1 MPVSWNVLVP
11 PHSHIGDGLA
21 AQLGMLYCMS
31 HVQLSHPRFAKS
43 HKYIAELVTQLLV
56 LSVLD
61 VEEEIGS
68 IFEASTWGQCG
79 KQILVHS

>member
-1 MPVSWNVLVP
+1 MPLSWNVLVS
-11 PHSHIGDGLA
+11 PHSHIGNGLA

-43 HKYIAELVTQLLV
+43 HKYIAELVTQRLV

-68 IFEASTWGQCG
+68 IFSGDGVGAKSAP
-79 KQILVHS
+79 KR